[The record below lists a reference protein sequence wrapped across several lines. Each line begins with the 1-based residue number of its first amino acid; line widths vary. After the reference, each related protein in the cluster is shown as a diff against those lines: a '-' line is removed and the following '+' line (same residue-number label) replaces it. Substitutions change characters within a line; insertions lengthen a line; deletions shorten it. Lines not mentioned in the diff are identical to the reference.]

1 MAPSRPTTP
10 IGDRRRSGRY
20 SRRSSGIALPS
31 QSPRHFPIEVDN
43 LPTDSTD
50 ILNKFKNI
58 ADSMDDLCVNMKDLN
73 HIHNAISGQ
82 FNESFA
88 SFLYGLSLTMW
99 CVSLPKCPS
108 KKAWQRLQLR
118 KRKREKIQELKT
130 KLIEAEK
137 LNGELKN
144 KLAEESKSF
153 IRPRSQQGTNTI
165 QLSNNKRLKFNNENV
180 NNTSIPY
187 QRSHNI
193 PSRIPQP
200 IQSNQTQQQKQF
212 QNKRTPNL
220 NQPPR
225 YMRGLF
231 NENINQSQPTTQT
244 KSINKP
250 ISQRPPFK

>member
-31 QSPRHFPIEVDN
+31 QSPRHFPIDPDN

-50 ILNKFKNI
+50 ILTKFTKI

-108 KKAWQRLQLR
+108 KRAWQRLQLR
-118 KRKREKIQELKT
+118 KRKKEKIEELKL
-130 KLIEAEK
+130 KLAQAEK
-137 LNGELKN
+137 LNLELKN
-144 KLAEESKSF
+144 KLAEETKSF
-153 IRPRSQQGTNTI
+153 TRPRSQQNNTI
-165 QLSNNKRLKFNNENV
+165 QLNSTKRIKFNNENE
-180 NNTSIPY
+180 NHGGIRK
-187 QRSHNI
+187 QQQI

-200 IQSNQTQQQKQF
+200 IQSNQIPSQPSG
-212 QNKRTPNL
+212 KRTPNL

-231 NENINQSQPTTQT
+231 NENSNSSPSNIPRSA
-244 KSINKP
+244 KP
-250 ISQRPPFK
+250 STVSQRPRFR